1 MANRN
6 PKDTDSQNMRT
17 VLYVLGLL
25 GTFGTWGR
33 AAADG
38 TLVHLFYAL
47 HGADEYI
54 LPGAKA
60 ALRKSFTG
68 VYWPVD
74 YLLDVLVIFFWE
86 AVDGSHP
93 ATSAIGIYF
102 LGQLFPI
109 LMAFYMDNFRAGQ
122 GLGANLI
129 RSVVPPVVLT
139 QVPANSCQN
148 TDLPSGCSPSKC
160 ALLVALASS
169 GR

>member
-1 MANRN
+1 MADRN
-6 PKDTDSQNMRT
+6 QTVAGSHIMRST
-17 VLYVLGLL
+17 LYVLGLL
-25 GTFGTWGR
+25 GTVSIWGR

-47 HGADEYI
+47 HGVDEYI

-60 ALRKSFTG
+60 ALRTSFTG
-68 VYWPVD
+68 IYWPID
-74 YLLDVLVIFFWE
+74 YLLDVLLIFFWE

-109 LMAFYMDNFRAGQ
+109 LVAFYMDSFRAGH
-122 GLGANLI
+122 GLGASLI
-129 RSVVPPVVLT
+129 KFNFPSLGDYSPLIGVII
-139 QVPANSCQN
+139 
-148 TDLPSGCSPSKC
+148 DLPSGCNYLKC
-160 ALLVALASS
+160 ALSVPPASS

>member
-1 MANRN
+1 MANQN
-6 PKDTDSQNMRT
+6 PKMTDSQST
-17 VLYVLGLL
+17 TTILYVLGLL
-25 GTFGTWGR
+25 GTLGTWGR

-54 LPGAKA
+54 LRGAKAA

-68 VYWPVD
+68 IYWPID

-109 LMAFYMDNFRAGQ
+109 LIAFYMDNLRARQ
-122 GLGANLI
+122 GLGVSLT
-129 RSVVPPVVLT
+129 RSVVPPCL
-139 QVPANSCQN
+139 
-148 TDLPSGCSPSKC
+148 
-160 ALLVALASS
+160 ALSA
-169 GR
+169 R

>member
-6 PKDTDSQNMRT
+6 PKAADSQSMRT

-25 GTFGTWGR
+25 GILGTWGR

-54 LPGAKA
+54 LPGAKV

-68 VYWPVD
+68 IYWPID
-74 YLLDVLVIFFWE
+74 YLLDVLAIFFWE

-93 ATSAIGIYF
+93 ATSAVGIYF

-109 LMAFYMDNFRAGQ
+109 LVAFYMDNFRAGQ
-122 GLGANLI
+122 GLGASLI
-129 RSVVPPVVLT
+129 RSVVPVVGAHL
-139 QVPANSCQN
+139 PADSCQN
-148 TDLPSGCSPSKC
+148 TDLPSGCSHSKC